1 MSSLAME
8 SDPPIS
14 AAPPRRARV
23 SLTARD
29 FLTPIFYYKRI
40 AIIAFVV
47 PVLLAL
53 VAAVMAKPVYTAQSR
68 LLILLG
74 SEYTFRSGVTGD
86 ADRLSFD
93 RAQIVNAEMEILQS
107 RQLRQRTIQEV
118 GVARIYP
125 GTVPTPGAVEQAA
138 EQLGRDLAVTA
149 VPQSNVVEVSLRN
162 RDPRVAAEV
171 LAKLLDLYRERR
183 LEVFSQ
189 SDIRS
194 VVEQRDNLRR
204 RLDEIEGR
212 ITQFSDQHNL
222 SDYAQDL
229 IDAQAQKTNLTAQ
242 IQQFDQQI
250 ASAQARTRQY
260 RNKSGAAPQDI
271 ELQSDVGPSLA
282 NQDLNLT
289 LLRLQEQRRQAAAK
303 FKEGYPLIKELDAQ
317 IAIIQAAIA
326 AAPKQQV
333 EVIRRGVNPLRQ
345 QFDAALATNESE
357 VAGLSVGRQRLEQ
370 SLRAAQARVDELVGI
385 GPTWRELLRNRGVV
399 EAAYQDVSK
408 RAEDARL
415 ESVFSRSRA
424 NVRLIQAPE
433 ALPGGHSGRL
443 TILAIGVLL
452 GVVSAAAGIVVA
464 ATFSQVMISPADV
477 EAKLELPTLAAP
489 PAIEGQ
495 KPPHVRLDQLRPV
508 FLSHDDSA
516 FLMRILATVGR
527 DRHALVQFI
536 AANTGEGTAS
546 LALDFAIAAAQRKQR
561 VLLLDVEPENG
572 GVVGRLRDQGATLTA
587 TDTAGGVLRVGATR
601 LYVAS
606 TRGLDLSEDRLSS
619 AIVAARNSFDL
630 VVMAAPAL
638 QQSYLGVTLS
648 GLADLTA
655 VVIEAEQTRAAV
667 TRNLLDKLDAAG
679 ADVAGAILNKRR
691 FYIPRLIYGWL

>member
-1 MSSLAME
+1 ME
-8 SDPPIS
+8 SDPPLS
-14 AAPPRRARV
+14 AAAPRRARV

-29 FLTPIFYYKRI
+29 FLTPVFYYKRI
-40 AIIAFVV
+40 AIIAFLV

-53 VAAVMAKPVYTAQSR
+53 VAAVLAKPVYTAQSR

-74 SEYTFRSGVTGD
+74 SEYTFRSGAAGD
-86 ADRLSFD
+86 ERVSFD

-107 RQLRQRTIQEV
+107 RELRLRTIREV
-118 GVARIYP
+118 GLEKIYP
-125 GTVPTPGAVEQAA
+125 GTAPTPAALDRAA
-138 EQLGRDLAVTA
+138 EQLSRDLAVQA
-149 VPQSNVVEVSLRN
+149 IPQSNVVEVSLRN
-162 RDPRVAAEV
+162 REPRVAAEV
-171 LAKLLDLYRERR
+171 LGKLLALYAERR
-183 LEVFSQ
+183 LEVFQ
-189 SDIRS
+189 QADIQA

-204 RLDEIEGR
+204 RLDEIEGS
-212 ITQFSDQHNL
+212 ITRFSDEHSL
-222 SDYAQDL
+222 SDYSQDL
-229 IDAQAQKTNLTAQ
+229 IDAQAQKTALSAQ

-260 RNKSGAAPQDI
+260 RGRSAAAPQDI
-271 ELQSDVGPSLA
+271 ELQSDIGPSMA
-282 NQDLNLT
+282 SQDLNLT
-289 LLRLQEQRRQAAAK
+289 LLRLQEQRRQAVAK
-303 FKEGYPLIKELDAQ
+303 FKDGYPLIKELDAQ
-317 IAIIQAAIA
+317 IATVQAAIA
-326 AAPKQQV
+326 AAPKQQL
-333 EVIRRGVNPLRQ
+333 EVVRRGANPLRQ

-357 VAGLSVGRQRLEQ
+357 AAGLSVGRQRLEQ
-370 SLRAAQARVDELVGI
+370 SLQAAQVRVDELVGI
-385 GPTWRELLRNRGVV
+385 GPVWRELLRNRSVI
-399 EAAYQDVSK
+399 EAAYQEIAK

-415 ESVFSRSRA
+415 ESIFSRSRA
-424 NVRLIQAPE
+424 NVRVIQAPE
-433 ALPGGHSGRL
+433 ALPSGHSGRL

-452 GVVSAAAGIVVA
+452 GAVSAAAGVVIA

-489 PAIEGQ
+489 PAIDGQ

-508 FLSHDDSA
+508 FLSHDDSG

-527 DRHALVQFI
+527 EHHALVQFI
-536 AANTGEGTAS
+536 AANTGEGTSS

-561 VLLLDVEPENG
+561 VLLLDVEPEGG
-572 GVVGRLRDQGATLTA
+572 GVIGHLRSQGATLSA
-587 TDTAGGVLRVGATR
+587 TETAGGVMRVGSSR

-619 AIVAARNSFDL
+619 AIIAARNSFDL

-648 GLADLTA
+648 GLSDLTA

-667 TRNLLDKLDAAG
+667 VRNLLDKLDAAG

>member
-1 MSSLAME
+1 M
-8 SDPPIS
+8 
-14 AAPPRRARV
+14 
-23 SLTARD
+23 TARD
-29 FLTPIFYYKRI
+29 FLTPVFYYKRI
-40 AIIAFVV
+40 AIIAFLV

-53 VAAVMAKPVYTAQSR
+53 VAAVLAKPVYTAQSR

-74 SEYTFRSGVTGD
+74 SEYTFRSGAAGD
-86 ADRLSFD
+86 ERVSFD

-107 RQLRQRTIQEV
+107 RELRLRTIREV
-118 GVARIYP
+118 GLEKIYP
-125 GTVPTPGAVEQAA
+125 GTAPTPAALDRAA
-138 EQLGRDLAVTA
+138 EQLSRDLAVQA
-149 VPQSNVVEVSLRN
+149 IPQSNVVEVSLRN
-162 RDPRVAAEV
+162 REPRVAAEV
-171 LAKLLDLYRERR
+171 LGKLLALYAERR
-183 LEVFSQ
+183 LEVFQ
-189 SDIRS
+189 QADIQA

-204 RLDEIEGR
+204 RLDEIEGS
-212 ITQFSDQHNL
+212 ITRFSDEHSL
-222 SDYAQDL
+222 SDYSQDL
-229 IDAQAQKTNLTAQ
+229 IDAQAQKTALSAQ

-260 RNKSGAAPQDI
+260 RGRSAAAPQDI
-271 ELQSDVGPSLA
+271 ELQSDIGPSMA
-282 NQDLNLT
+282 SQDLNLT
-289 LLRLQEQRRQAAAK
+289 LLRLQEQRRQAVAK
-303 FKEGYPLIKELDAQ
+303 FKDGYPLIKELDAQ
-317 IAIIQAAIA
+317 IATVQAAIA
-326 AAPKQQV
+326 AAPKQQL
-333 EVIRRGVNPLRQ
+333 EVVRRGANPLRQ

-357 VAGLSVGRQRLEQ
+357 AAGLSVGRQRLEQ
-370 SLRAAQARVDELVGI
+370 SLQAAQVRVDELVGI
-385 GPTWRELLRNRGVV
+385 GPVWRELLRNRSVI
-399 EAAYQDVSK
+399 EAAYQEIAK

-415 ESVFSRSRA
+415 ESIFSRSRA
-424 NVRLIQAPE
+424 NVRVIQAPE
-433 ALPGGHSGRL
+433 ALPSGHSGRL

-452 GVVSAAAGIVVA
+452 GAVSAAAGVVIA

-489 PAIEGQ
+489 PAIDGQ

-508 FLSHDDSA
+508 FLSHDDSG

-527 DRHALVQFI
+527 EHHALVQFI
-536 AANTGEGTAS
+536 AANTGEGTSS

-561 VLLLDVEPENG
+561 VLLLDVEPEGG
-572 GVVGRLRDQGATLTA
+572 GVIGHLRSQGATLSA
-587 TDTAGGVLRVGATR
+587 TETAGGVMRVGSSR

-619 AIVAARNSFDL
+619 AIIAARNSFDL

-648 GLADLTA
+648 GLSDLTA

-667 TRNLLDKLDAAG
+667 VRNLLDKLDAAG